1 MFFFFFQVELLVPL
15 LDPRDPLRVVMM
27 RYSCFNLNLG
37 EGVSVGLVHIGCAV
51 AFLHF

>member
-1 MFFFFFQVELLVPL
+1 
-15 LDPRDPLRVVMM
+15 MM

-51 AFLHF
+51 AFLSVNEICGCCGSILSLV